1 MANSHWVIS
10 ETNLPPIAE
19 RSSYDTVGFGKT
31 QKPLF
36 CICLIFLQWVFV
48 FLDMFRWIGGEIVS
62 RIQEIIA
69 QYGDKQGGIIEAYHA
84 VQKEFNYLPRE
95 AVSEAARVFGVSEAQ
110 AYGVATFYSYLS
122 VEPRGKYIIRM
133 CESAPCH
140 VAGADEVIKAIESE
154 LGIKVG
160 ETTAD
165 GKFTLELTECIGQ
178 CQATPVITV
187 NSEPIF
193 DVTPQQVPEIL
204 SALK

>member
-1 MANSHWVIS
+1 M
-10 ETNLPPIAE
+10 
-19 RSSYDTVGFGKT
+19 GKV
-31 QKPLF
+31 Q
-36 CICLIFLQWVFV
+36 
-48 FLDMFRWIGGEIVS
+48 EIV
-62 RIQEIIA
+62 A
-69 QYGDKQGGIIEAYHA
+69 QYSNKQGGIIEAYHA
-84 VQKEFNYLPRE
+84 IQKEYNYLPKE
-95 AVSEAARVFGVSEAQ
+95 AITEAAKTFGVSESQ

-140 VAGADEVIKAIESE
+140 VAGADEVIKAIERQ

-193 DVTPQQVPEIL
+193 DVTPQKVPEIL